1 MCLINNKERSKT
13 MSDGNF
19 NRALLPSTPYRSG
32 LKMGKQIM
40 HKQAKDAFSAVMDRH
55 FPNVD
60 AETRQR
66 IEEDFQKAI
75 SEALARQA

>member
-1 MCLINNKERSKT
+1 MCLRNNKKTSKT

-40 HKQAKDAFSAVMDRH
+40 HKQAKDAFAAIMDRH
-55 FPNVD
+55 FPEMD

-75 SEALARQA
+75 SESPARQA